1 MNIDVVKT
9 ERMEYLEDETINEH
23 VKRKL
28 DNNGTPNKVQGLLVI
43 EPEHM
48 MAQVRRRPNMLSHTT
63 LAQVKATA
71 ELEAPDDDISG
82 IAAF

>member
-1 MNIDVVKT
+1 MDVVKT
-9 ERMEYLEDETINEH
+9 ERMEYLDGETINDH

-28 DNNGTPNKVQGLLVI
+28 DNTDTPNKVQGLLVI

-48 MAQVRRRPNMLSHTT
+48 MAQVKRRPNTPSHTT
-63 LAQVKATA
+63 LAQVKVSA

-82 IAAF
+82 IAAL

>member
-1 MNIDVVKT
+1 MDVIKT
-9 ERMEYLEDETINEH
+9 ERMEYLDGETINDH

-28 DNNGTPNKVQGLLVI
+28 DNASAQNKVQGLLVI

-48 MAQVRRRPNMLSHTT
+48 MAQVKRRPNTLSQTT
-63 LAQVKATA
+63 LAQVKVSA

-82 IAAF
+82 IAAL